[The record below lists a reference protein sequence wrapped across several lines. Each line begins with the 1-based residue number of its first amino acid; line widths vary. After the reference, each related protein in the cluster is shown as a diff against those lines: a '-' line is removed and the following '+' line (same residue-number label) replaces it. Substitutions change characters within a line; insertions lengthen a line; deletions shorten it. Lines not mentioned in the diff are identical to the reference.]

1 MRTRFLAVVI
11 VTLAGVVAA
20 QSLSS
25 RSIFASHS
33 AAAPA
38 PVSTAAPAEP
48 YFAESEAASDVLE
61 LERNIGAAIV
71 RGDAAYFDSV
81 TSSDFVMVH
90 GDGWTTGGKPALV
103 DDKASF
109 MKRIASH
116 SYAAHDYDSVNVEMH
131 GDVAITYGRYV
142 GNIPSSGPGRAWFSV
157 WYEKVYAKRAGRWL
171 YLSHRTVNGA
181 HYGLD
186 RESVSHR

>member
-103 DDKASF
+103 DDKPAS
-109 MKRIASH
+109 
-116 SYAAHDYDSVNVEMH
+116 
-131 GDVAITYGRYV
+131 
-142 GNIPSSGPGRAWFSV
+142 
-157 WYEKVYAKRAGRWL
+157 
-171 YLSHRTVNGA
+171 
-181 HYGLD
+181 
-186 RESVSHR
+186 